1 MCRHIPHNLGFNLAE
16 MVKKMPKIESR
27 TKKVVIAVSVLI
39 AAAIVLLGYFIVGF
53 SAALDDFV
61 FLGFLAMISPITF
74 VNYVDYRWRK
84 AVDEHLPDLFRSIV
98 QAQETGMTLPKAV
111 EEAAERD
118 YGPLTPELKKMA
130 VQISWGS
137 SFEEALLAFGRRVGT
152 VLTRRTMPM
161 IIEASRSGGRVE
173 KVFNPM
179 GKFIQTTILLEKH
192 RKTQTRPYIAIIY
205 VALFVFLF
213 TIVILFKTF
222 FTGVDGL
229 ALFSM
234 STGLPEDLRRIFLHL
249 TLVQGFF
256 SGLVAG
262 KMGEGSVSAGLK
274 HSLVMMLV
282 GYVTLKFFL

>member
-1 MCRHIPHNLGFNLAE
+1 

-27 TKKVVIAVSVLI
+27 TKKVVIAVSVLV
-39 AAAIVLLGYFIVGF
+39 AAAIVLFGYFTVGF

-61 FLGFLAMISPITF
+61 FFGFLVVVSPIAL

-98 QAQETGMTLPKAV
+98 QAQETGMTLPKAL

-118 YGPLTPELKKMA
+118 YGPLTPELKKMT
-130 VQISWGS
+130 VQISWGA

-152 VLTRRTMPM
+152 VLTQRTVPM

-179 GKFIQTTILLEKH
+179 GKFIQTTILLEKE
-192 RKTQTRPYIAIIY
+192 RKTQTRPYTAIIY

-213 TIVILFKTF
+213 TIVILFQTF
-222 FTGVDGL
+222 FTGVEGM

-234 STGLPEDLRRIFLHL
+234 RTSSPADLKRIFLHL

-274 HSLVMMLV
+274 HSLVMMLL
-282 GYVTLKFFL
+282 GYVVLKFFL

>member
-1 MCRHIPHNLGFNLAE
+1 
-16 MVKKMPKIESR
+16 MVEKMPKIESR
-27 TKKVVIAVSVLI
+27 TKKIVVVMSVLL
-39 AAAIVLLGYFIVGF
+39 ATALVLLGYFTVGF

-61 FLGFLAMISPITF
+61 FFGLLAVISPIALL
-74 VNYVDYRWRK
+74 NYIDYRWRK

-98 QAQETGMTLPKAV
+98 QAQEIGMTLPKAL

-118 YGPLTPELKKMA
+118 YGPLTPELKKMT
-130 VQISWGS
+130 VQISWGA

-152 VLTRRTMPM
+152 VLTQRTVPM
-161 IIEASRSGGRVE
+161 IIEAGRSGGRVE
-173 KVFNPM
+173 KVFDPM
-179 GKFIQTTILLEKH
+179 GKFIQTTILLEKE
-192 RKTQTRPYIAIIY
+192 RKTQTRPYVAIIY

-222 FTGVDGL
+222 FTNVEGV

-234 STGLPEDLRRIFLHL
+234 PTSSPADLKRLFLHL

-262 KMGEGSVSAGLK
+262 KMGEGSISAGLK
-274 HSLVMMLV
+274 HSLIMMLLGFV
-282 GYVTLKFFL
+282 ALRFFL

>member
-1 MCRHIPHNLGFNLAE
+1 
-16 MVKKMPKIESR
+16 
-27 TKKVVIAVSVLI
+27 
-39 AAAIVLLGYFIVGF
+39 
-53 SAALDDFV
+53 
-61 FLGFLAMISPITF
+61 
-74 VNYVDYRWRK
+74 
-84 AVDEHLPDLFRSIV
+84 
-98 QAQETGMTLPKAV
+98 
-111 EEAAERD
+111 
-118 YGPLTPELKKMA
+118 LTPELKKMT

-152 VLTRRTMPM
+152 VLTQRTVPM

-173 KVFNPM
+173 KVFDPM
-179 GKFIQTTILLEKH
+179 GKFIQTTILLEKE

-222 FTGVDGL
+222 FTNVEGI
-229 ALFSM
+229 ALFSVPT
-234 STGLPEDLRRIFLHL
+234 STPADLKRIFLHL

-274 HSLVMMLV
+274 HSLIMMLL
-282 GYVTLKFFL
+282 GYVALKFFM

>member
-1 MCRHIPHNLGFNLAE
+1 
-16 MVKKMPKIESR
+16 MVEKMPKVESR
-27 TKKVVIAVSVLI
+27 TKKIAIVASVLLAVS
-39 AAAIVLLGYFIVGF
+39 IVLFGYFTVGF

-61 FLGFLAMISPITF
+61 FFALLAVISPIALL
-74 VNYVDYRWRK
+74 NYVDYRWRK

-98 QAQETGMTLPKAV
+98 QAQETGMTLPKAL
-111 EEAAERD
+111 EEAAKRD
-118 YGPLTPELKKMA
+118 YGPLTSELKKMT
-130 VQISWGS
+130 VQISWGA

-152 VLTRRTMPM
+152 VLTQRTVPM
-161 IIEASRSGGRVE
+161 IIEAGRSGGRVE
-173 KVFNPM
+173 KVFDPM
-179 GKFIQTTILLEKH
+179 GKFIQTNILLEKE

-222 FTGVDGL
+222 FTDVEGV

-234 STGLPEDLRRIFLHL
+234 PTSSPADLKRIFLHL
-249 TLVQGFF
+249 ALVQGFF

-274 HSLVMMLV
+274 HSLIMMLLGFV
-282 GYVTLKFFL
+282 ALRFFL